1 MHEEEEWRPIKDYE
15 GLYEVSSF
23 GRVKALERYVENNGG
38 MQHRSEKI
46 LKPSSCKRNQ
56 NRQTVVLCKDGTIN
70 PKLVHRLV
78 AETFINNPDN
88 KPNVDHIDT
97 DPTNNRVDNLRWVT
111 QHENAMNPLTRTHN
125 SESKKGHPFY
135 GRPLTLEERKKISD
149 GNKGLKR
156 SEETKKKL
164 SESHIGKSHPNPYK
178 GYSWKVEGGKRLW
191 Y

>member
-15 GLYEVSSF
+15 GMYEVSSF

-46 LKPSSCKRNQ
+46 LKPHKNSAGGHEI
-56 NRQTVVLCKDGTIN
+56 VVLCKCGSTE
-70 PKLVHRLV
+70 PCLVHRLV
-78 AETFINNPDN
+78 AKAFIPNPEN

-97 DPTNNRVDNLRWVT
+97 NPSNNNISNLKWVT
-111 QHENAMNPLTRTHN
+111 QHENAMNPLTRIHN
-125 SESKKGHPFY
+125 SESKKGHPFR

-149 GNKGLKR
+149 ANKGLKR

-164 SESHIGKSHPNPYK
+164 SEAHIGKSHPNPYK
-178 GYSWKVEGGKRLW
+178 GYSWKVEGGKRVW